1 MEPLARPLPMP
12 MAICE
17 EGLPFTG
24 PISKRAYTVRGGGAG
39 AGGAAAGEDVFFFN
53 LDAAWL
59 NEGRC
64 PGGRP
69 SVSKN

>member
-1 MEPLARPLPMP
+1 MK
-12 MAICE
+12 IKIKQCD
-17 EGLPFTG
+17 
-24 PISKRAYTVRGGGAG
+24 GGNFVKK
-39 AGGAAAGEDVFFFN
+39 VFFY

-69 SVSKN
+69 SVSEN

>member
-1 MEPLARPLPMP
+1 MLRARSAMQEKKIL
-12 MAICE
+12 
-17 EGLPFTG
+17 
-24 PISKRAYTVRGGGAG
+24 RGSGVSCAKGRG
-39 AGGAAAGEDVFFFN
+39 FFC

-69 SVSKN
+69 SVS

>member
-1 MEPLARPLPMP
+1 MR
-12 MAICE
+12 
-17 EGLPFTG
+17 EGG
-24 PISKRAYTVRGGGAG
+24 NYGAG
-39 AGGAAAGEDVFFFN
+39 TSLAGALVYGPCCHTKGGSIRVGLKFVY

-69 SVSKN
+69 SVSEN

>member
-1 MEPLARPLPMP
+1 MMVSAPDRSSTKQNLNKS
-12 MAICE
+12 
-17 EGLPFTG
+17 GHNG
-24 PISKRAYTVRGGGAG
+24 
-39 AGGAAAGEDVFFFN
+39 FFIFY

-69 SVSKN
+69 SVSEHKG